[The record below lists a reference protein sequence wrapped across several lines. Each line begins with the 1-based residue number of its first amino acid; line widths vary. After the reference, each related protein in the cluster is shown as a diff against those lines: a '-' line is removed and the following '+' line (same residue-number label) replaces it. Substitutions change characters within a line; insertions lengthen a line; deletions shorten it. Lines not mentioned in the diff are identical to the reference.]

1 MRCFI
6 LFLGLFLIA
15 ATAGLFPLY
24 RSYTSASKP
33 LCIVIVTIFIFS
45 FLALHH
51 AFLDKPE
58 KTGYFA
64 IGGTRGR
71 FWT

>member
-15 ATAGLFPLY
+15 ATAGLFPFY
-24 RSYTSASKP
+24 RSYTRASKP
-33 LCIVIVTIFIFS
+33 LCILIVIIFIFS
-45 FLALHH
+45 FMVLHH
-51 AFLDKPE
+51 AFLERPDK
-58 KTGYFA
+58 KGYFA